1 MSKKNKLQKFADIV
15 TFPNVYENID
25 PRNPELTGL
34 NGEIV
39 NLKGKWS
46 EKHFKNNNPIV
57 LELACGKGHYTLG
70 LAERFPDKNFIG
82 VDIKGARI
90 WQGARLAMDN
100 NIDNAAFF
108 RTRIEQIEL
117 FFEKNEI
124 DEIWITFPDPFLK
137 DRKSNRRLTAPA
149 FLHSYRTILKKGGII
164 NLKTDSPELYAFT
177 LKVLKE
183 ETSFELM
190 YHDDDI
196 YSKPLPVEVLEI
208 KTEYERMHLAK
219 NLTIKYVQIKV

>member
-1 MSKKNKLQKFADIV
+1 MSKKNKLQKFADIL

-34 NGEIV
+34 DGEIV
-39 NLKGKWS
+39 DLKGKWS

-57 LELACGKGHYTLG
+57 LELACGKGHYTIG

-90 WQGARLAMDN
+90 WKGARLAMEN
-100 NIDNAAFF
+100 KIDNAAFF

-117 FFEKNEI
+117 FFEKGEI

-149 FLHSYRTILKKGGII
+149 FLHSYRTILKKGGIV
-164 NLKTDSPELYAFT
+164 NLKTDSPELYKFT
-177 LKVLKE
+177 LDVLAK
-183 ETSFELM
+183 ETSFELV

-196 YSKPLPVEVLEI
+196 YSKPLPVEPLEI
-208 KTEYERMHLAK
+208 KTEYEGMHLAK